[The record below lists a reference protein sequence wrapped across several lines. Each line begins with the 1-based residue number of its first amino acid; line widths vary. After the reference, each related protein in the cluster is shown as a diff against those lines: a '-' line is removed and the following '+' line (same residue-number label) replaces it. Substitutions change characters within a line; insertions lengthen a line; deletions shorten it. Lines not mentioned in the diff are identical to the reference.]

1 MTPGE
6 AASLQEA
13 PPPGPLP
20 KSGWGLSRMVFPA
33 WFPLR
38 VGAVSFSLVESTA
51 ADRAAADVR
60 GEEQGRRFYV
70 VLEMKNFRLR
80 GFAVGNSALLGID
93 F

>member
-1 MTPGE
+1 MRGD
-6 AASLQEA
+6 AGSCL
-13 PPPGPLP
+13 
-20 KSGWGLSRMVFPA
+20 W
-33 WFPLR
+33 
-38 VGAVSFSLVESTA
+38 VESTA

>member
-1 MTPGE
+1 MRFCIAGSACEYGRSTID
-6 AASLQEA
+6 
-13 PPPGPLP
+13 
-20 KSGWGLSRMVFPA
+20 
-33 WFPLR
+33 
-38 VGAVSFSLVESTA
+38 LVESTA